1 MKIMTRPSLN
11 KALKFLSRKKSDTHT
26 RSLGLQLEVRYDVKY
41 EIYLNN
47 QIESLVSFCLVSTA
61 IDKWKTSFF
70 NSIKFLL
77 NGNKYK
83 KSSYEFRFLNLEKPR
98 NFYIVF
104 HG

>member
-1 MKIMTRPSLN
+1 MTRPSLN

-47 QIESLVSFCLVSTA
+47 QIESLVSFFLVS
-61 IDKWKTSFF
+61 IVKWKTSFF
-70 NSIKFLL
+70 DFIKFIL

-83 KSSYEFRFLNLEKPR
+83 KSSYDFRFLNLEKPR